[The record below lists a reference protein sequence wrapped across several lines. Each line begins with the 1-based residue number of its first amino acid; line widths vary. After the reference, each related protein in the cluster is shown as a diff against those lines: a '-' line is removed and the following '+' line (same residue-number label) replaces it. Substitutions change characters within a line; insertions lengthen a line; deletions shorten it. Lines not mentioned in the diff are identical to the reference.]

1 MKRFSTLLTALCLSS
16 SIAYAADVSVEQPY
30 ARATA
35 PGQANSAAFMRL
47 VNNGAATALVAADSS
62 AAEVVELH
70 THINDNGVM
79 RMRKIELIELPAGK
93 TTVLQP
99 GGLHVMLIGLKQPLQ
114 EGGQIDLNLEYAD
127 GSQQQ
132 IDVPV
137 KRVAPAAGM
146 PMQMQRQSQGGE

>member
-1 MKRFSTLLTALCLSS
+1 
-16 SIAYAADVSVEQPY
+16 
-30 ARATA
+30 
-35 PGQANSAAFMRL
+35 
-47 VNNGAATALVAADSS
+47 
-62 AAEVVELH
+62 
-70 THINDNGVM
+70 
-79 RMRKIELIELPAGK
+79 MRKIELIELPAGK